1 MGSQLKKMKLFGL
14 LALSSSAFAGMCG
27 NYGCVVDMDTTGC
40 SGTCNQDGYCSGSG
54 VKCSGDLASHDFSK
68 LKGFRTNIKAT
79 GSSKSID
86 HCIIGAIISRESRA
100 GSLSRLGMANLD
112 GAIAMVVPATDS
124 V

>member
-1 MGSQLKKMKLFGL
+1 MGNTKMKVFSLIAAGL
-14 LALSSSAFAGMCG
+14 SAVNAAGMCG

-86 HCIIGAIISRESRA
+86 HCIIGAFISRESRA
-100 GSLSRLGMANLD
+100 GS
-112 GAIAMVVPATDS
+112 
-124 V
+124 